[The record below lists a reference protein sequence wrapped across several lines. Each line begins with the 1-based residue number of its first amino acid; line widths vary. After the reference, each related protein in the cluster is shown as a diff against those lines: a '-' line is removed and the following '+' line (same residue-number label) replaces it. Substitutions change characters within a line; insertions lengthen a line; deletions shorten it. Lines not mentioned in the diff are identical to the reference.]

1 MANYAD
7 DLKAC
12 VNNADL
18 TDWDSLSSF
27 YYCFFG
33 ALPHS
38 DNFFDPTQIDDQDEA
53 LLQIDAAIALLEDF
67 RTDDLQESDLFSYTT
82 AGIYI
87 DLLNEFKGMF

>member
-1 MANYAD
+1 MTNYAD

-18 TDWDSLSSF
+18 KDWDSLKNF

-33 ALPHS
+33 ALPTTEGM
-38 DNFFDPTQIDDQDEA
+38 FDSALIDDQDEA
-53 LLQIDAAIALLEDF
+53 LLQFDAAIALLENF
-67 RTDDLQESDLFSYTT
+67 RTDDLQESDLFSYTN

-87 DLLNEFKGMF
+87 QMLNQMKEMF